1 MRLLHFLLYL
11 VNSVS
16 CSYLSLSQ
24 FMTNFHTVQVKKGE
38 GAWGE
43 GAWGEGT
50 LGEGVCLLEECPG
63 GSPPPWTLYPPV
75 GGGNVGGGSV
85 FTGGMSRRKSSS
97 MDTISSC
104 ERSAI
109 SAKELYYAP
118 LKSDRETC
126 MR

>member
-1 MRLLHFLLYL
+1 MCVVVIICKNLPSSPSLLGAVGGGGAERLH
-11 VNSVS
+11 
-16 CSYLSLSQ
+16 
-24 FMTNFHTVQVKKGE
+24 
-38 GAWGE
+38 A
-43 GAWGEGT
+43 A
-50 LGEGVCLLEECPG
+50 
-63 GSPPPWTLYPPV
+63 
-75 GGGNVGGGSV
+75 GGNVGGGSV
-85 FTGGMSRRKSSS
+85 FAGGMSRRKSSS

>member
-1 MRLLHFLLYL
+1 MCVVVIICKNLPGSPSLL
-11 VNSVS
+11 
-16 CSYLSLSQ
+16 
-24 FMTNFHTVQVKKGE
+24 
-38 GAWGE
+38 GAVGGG
-43 GAWGEGT
+43 GAER
-50 LGEGVCLLEECPG
+50 PHAAG
-63 GSPPPWTLYPPV
+63 GSV

-85 FTGGMSRRKSSS
+85 FAGGMSRRKSSS
-97 MDTISSC
+97 MDTIFSC